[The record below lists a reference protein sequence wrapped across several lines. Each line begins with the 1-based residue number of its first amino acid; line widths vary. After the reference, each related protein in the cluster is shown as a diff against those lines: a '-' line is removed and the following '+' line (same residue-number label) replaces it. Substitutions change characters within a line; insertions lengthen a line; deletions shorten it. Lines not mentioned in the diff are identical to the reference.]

1 MQEMRKCMYTGN
13 ALDAGNV
20 CRKCMRGCTND
31 YKLMIGYRYK
41 SVMIKYKLMILCLNR
56 YKSMIAKLNTN
67 Q

>member
-31 YKLMIGYRYK
+31 YKLMIGHR
-41 SVMIKYKLMILCLNR
+41 
-56 YKSMIAKLNTN
+56 TN